1 MHLYMRRPIYAKSS
15 SRFTEDSGVYQ
26 DNKSK
31 SGNHK
36 PITQPEGNIIGIDI
50 VRLYDD

>member
-1 MHLYMRRPIYAKSS
+1 MRRPIYAKSS

-36 PITQPEGNIIGIDI
+36 PEGNIIGIDF
-50 VRLYDD
+50 VRHYDE